1 MKKIGLLKSGLIGFA
16 VPFLIFESC
25 SKDKTQA
32 PNETFCDS
40 TKTFTYT
47 ADVKPIFDANCALI
61 GCHNTI
67 GAAAGVVLDDF
78 TSAKTFTESGKV
90 ICAMKYS
97 SGCTPMPASGK
108 LADSLIQKVECWA
121 KTGFAN

>member
-1 MKKIGLLKSGLIGFA
+1 MKKMWLLKSVLLGLIGMF
-16 VPFLIFESC
+16 FLLESC
-25 SKDKTQA
+25 SKDKTQS
-32 PNETFCDS
+32 PNETVCDS

-47 ADVKPIFDANCALI
+47 ADVKPIFDGNCALI

-90 ICAMKYS
+90 ICAIKYS
-97 SGCTPMPASGK
+97 SGCSPMPASGK

-121 KTGFAN
+121 KAGFAN